1 MAEIKGST
9 NPAQT
14 PSKVLQIEIMEGAFD
29 VMNKTDLAKGIAVQA
44 FTNAIISGIS
54 DMAKEGNLKLDEWE
68 DGKINGSEYVV
79 KVVGKGLK
87 SASFSGSKTV
97 AALSIKEVAKFVTN
111 RLGKETL
118 KRFARSNT
126 MTAVAFGMVDQGV
139 DTFKYVKGDIG
150 SKQYKVSTLQNLG
163 SAGGAVGG
171 AATGAALGSAVPGL
185 GTVLGAAIGTML
197 GSYGGSI
204 MGKSLGEDFF
214 EEEGTELKNN
224 QDES

>member
-1 MAEIKGST
+1 MAEVTRST
-9 NPAQT
+9 HPAQT
-14 PSKVLQIEIMEGAFD
+14 PSKIIQIEILEGAFE
-29 VMNKTDLAKGIAVQA
+29 VMNKTDWAKGVAIQAV
-44 FTNAIISGIS
+44 TNAIISGIS

-68 DGKINGSEYVV
+68 DGKINGSEYVA
-79 KVVGKGLK
+79 KVVGKGVK
-87 SASFSGSKTV
+87 TATYSGSKTA

-111 RLGKETL
+111 KLGKETL

-139 DTFKYVKGDIG
+139 DTFKYMRGDIG
-150 SKQYKVSTLQNLG
+150 AKQYKVSTLQNVG

-214 EEEGTELKNN
+214 QEEGEGDK
-224 QDES
+224 QDSAS